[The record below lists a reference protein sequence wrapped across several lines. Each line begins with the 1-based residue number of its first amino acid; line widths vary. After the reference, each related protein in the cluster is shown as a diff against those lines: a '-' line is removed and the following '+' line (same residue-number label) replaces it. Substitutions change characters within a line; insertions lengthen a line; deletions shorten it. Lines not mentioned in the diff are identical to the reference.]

1 MTTSCENTWKPRWP
15 RGSKKNKKGEHF
27 TLIDPPRFPQK
38 PYKPNRL
45 KILLIGLVLAIGS
58 GIALTTLL
66 EMNDYSIRDSDTLTL
81 ATSFPVL
88 AGIPEIVTQEDI
100 RRKKKKRIMITVA
113 IVLCLAAAVVAFN
126 SLVMNLNVLWMK
138 LMQRVP
144 F

>member
-1 MTTSCENTWKPRWP
+1 
-15 RGSKKNKKGEHF
+15 
-27 TLIDPPRFPQK
+27 
-38 PYKPNRL
+38 
-45 KILLIGLVLAIGS
+45 LIGLVLAIGS
-58 GIALTTLL
+58 GIGWTTLR

-113 IVLCLAAAVVAFN
+113 IVLCLAAAVIAFN
-126 SLVMNLNVLWMK
+126 FLVMNLNVLWMK